1 MSKLNKLK
9 INTLYFNSFYFVV
22 KFFQHLLRT
31 KLISSGL
38 HFIMEDKKW
47 KNCYDH
53 IGNWCLEILQSV

>member
-22 KFFQHLLRT
+22 KFFQHLLGT

-38 HFIMEDKKW
+38 YFIMEDKRW
-47 KNCYDH
+47 KNYYDH
-53 IGNWCLEILQSV
+53 IGNWCLGILQSV